1 MGLMQYWFLFL
12 VVFHVV
18 FNEPRG
24 AYGARIGSSI
34 SDAPAPAPDTALAPD
49 TRSGSR
55 YGSRRG
61 FASDTDSA
69 SDMTPALETP
79 LTAGG
84 VCKTM
89 VTRAGYKCKEF
100 TVTTDDGYV
109 LSLQRVNSAKG
120 NVKTKEPAFLQHGLF
135 MDGASWFLDS
145 PKESLGF
152 ILADN
157 NYDVW
162 VGNTRGT
169 RYSRGHTKLNAM
181 LPQFWDYSWDE
192 MAQYDLPAYINFVYK
207 QTQKK
212 INYIGHSQGTIMAL
226 ASFSLGRES
235 SSEIVSKLKAAALLS
250 PVAYLSN
257 MLNPMSRAVA
267 KTIAAEYQ
275 GAYAMVEVNM
285 KDERMSAYLGAICK
299 SVQGMNCFDS
309 VSSFTGKNCCLN
321 ATSFDKFIANSP
333 QSTSAKN
340 SMHLAQTSN
349 SGKFTKYDYGIGNM
363 LKYGQPT
370 PPPYPLTDIPKDL
383 PIFIS
388 YGVNDALADPQ
399 DVEHLLSDMD
409 HPKDKL
415 EVQKIE
421 NYGHLDFIIAT
432 NANRIVFK
440 PMIAFLKR
448 QK

>member
-1 MGLMQYWFLFL
+1 MGLIQYCFLFL

-24 AYGARIGSSI
+24 AYGARVGGII
-34 SDAPAPAPDTALAPD
+34 SDAPAPAPDTAVAPD
-49 TRSGSR
+49 ADLAADT
-55 YGSRRG
+55 
-61 FASDTDSA
+61 ASTSDADAA
-69 SDMTPALETP
+69 SDMTPASETP
-79 LTAGG
+79 LTTGG

-89 VTRAGYKCKEF
+89 VTRDGYKCQEF
-100 TVTTDDGYV
+100 TVTTEDGHI
-109 LSLQRVNSAKG
+109 LSLQRVNSVKG
-120 NVKTKEPAFLQHGLF
+120 NEKTKEPAFLQHGLF

-157 NYDVW
+157 GYDVW

-169 RYSRGHTKLNAM
+169 RYSRGHTKLNAI

-207 QTQKK
+207 QTKKK

-257 MLNPMSRAVA
+257 MLNEMSRVVA
-267 KTIAAEYQ
+267 KTFATEFASSNPM
-275 GAYAMVEVNM
+275 AEVNTA
-285 KDERMSAYLGAICK
+285 DERTAAYLGGICK
-299 SVQGMNCFDS
+299 SVLGMNCFDM

-363 LKYGQPT
+363 LKYGQAT
-370 PPPYPLTDIPKDL
+370 PPSYPLTDIPKDL

-409 HPKDKL
+409 HPKNKL

>member
-1 MGLMQYWFLFL
+1 MGLIQYCFLFL

-24 AYGARIGSSI
+24 AYGTRFGGSI
-34 SDAPAPAPDTALAPD
+34 SAPALAPD
-49 TRSGSR
+49 R
-55 YGSRRG
+55 
-61 FASDTDSA
+61 APPPDTAPSP
-69 SDMTPALETP
+69 DMTPASAPAPETP

-84 VCKTM
+84 VCETM
-89 VTRAGYKCKEF
+89 VTKAGYKCQEF
-100 TVTTDDGYV
+100 TVTTKDGYI
-109 LSLQRVNSAKG
+109 LSLQRVNSPKG
-120 NVKTKEPAFLQHGLF
+120 NPKTKEPAFLQHGLF

-181 LPQFWDYSWDE
+181 LPQYWDYSWDD
-192 MAQYDLPAYINFVYK
+192 MAESDLPAYINFVYK
-207 QTQKK
+207 QTKKK

-226 ASFSLGRES
+226 ASFSLGPKAPN
-235 SSEIVSKLKAAALLS
+235 EILTKLKAAALLS
-250 PVAYLSN
+250 PVAYLSH

-267 KTIAAEYQ
+267 KSIAAEFQ
-275 GAYAMVEVNM
+275 GAYAMAEVNM

-299 SVQGMNCFDS
+299 SVQGLNCFDS

-349 SGKFTKYDYGIGNM
+349 SGKFTKYDYGLLNM
-363 LKYGQPT
+363 VKYGQPT
-370 PPPYPLTDIPKDL
+370 PPPYPLTNIPKNL
-383 PIFIS
+383 PLFIS

-399 DVEHLLSDMD
+399 DVEHLLSDMQ
-409 HPKDKL
+409 HPKNKL
-415 EVQKIE
+415 EVQKIP

-432 NANRIVFK
+432 NANHLIFK

>member
-1 MGLMQYWFLFL
+1 MGLIQYCFLFL

-24 AYGARIGSSI
+24 AYGTRFGGSI
-34 SDAPAPAPDTALAPD
+34 SNAPALAPETAPAPDTAPPLAP
-49 TRSGSR
+49 S
-55 YGSRRG
+55 
-61 FASDTDSA
+61 
-69 SDMTPALETP
+69 PATP

-84 VCKTM
+84 VCESM
-89 VTRAGYKCKEF
+89 VNRVAGYKCQEF
-100 TVTTDDGYV
+100 TVTTKDGYI

-120 NVKTKEPAFLQHGLF
+120 NPKTKEPAFLQHGLF

-145 PKESLGF
+145 PKQSLGF

-157 NYDVW
+157 GYDVW

-169 RYSRGHTKLNAM
+169 RYSRRHKNLDASFP
-181 LPQFWDYSWDE
+181 LYWDFSWDE

-207 QTQKK
+207 QTKKK

-226 ASFSLGRES
+226 ASFSLGPKAPDE
-235 SSEIVSKLKAAALLS
+235 VLTKLKAAALLS
-250 PVAYLSN
+250 PVAYLSY
-257 MLNPMSRAVA
+257 MLNEFSRMVA
-267 KTIAAEYQ
+267 KTFPTEFGGDVMAEI
-275 GAYAMVEVNM
+275 NM
-285 KDERMSAYLGAICK
+285 SQPQTSAYLGAICK
-299 SVQGMNCFDS
+299 SIPGLNCYDS

-340 SMHLAQTSN
+340 SIHLAQTSN
-349 SGKFTKYDYGIGNM
+349 SGKFTKYNYGIGNI
-363 LKYGQPT
+363 LKYGQAT
-370 PPPYPLTDIPKDL
+370 PPPYPLTNIPKNL
-383 PIFIS
+383 PLFIS

-399 DVEHLLSDMD
+399 DVEHLLSDMK
-409 HPKDKL
+409 HPKNKL
-415 EVQKIE
+415 EVQKIS

-432 NANRIVFK
+432 NANRIIFK

>member
-1 MGLMQYWFLFL
+1 MGLIQYCFLFL

-24 AYGARIGSSI
+24 AYGTRFGGSI
-34 SDAPAPAPDTALAPD
+34 SAPTLAPDRAPAPDTAP
-49 TRSGSR
+49 SP
-55 YGSRRG
+55 
-61 FASDTDSA
+61 
-69 SDMTPALETP
+69 DMTPASAPAPETP

-84 VCKTM
+84 VCETM
-89 VTRAGYKCKEF
+89 VTKAGYKCQEF
-100 TVTTDDGYV
+100 TVTTKDGYI
-109 LSLQRVNSAKG
+109 LSLQRVNSPKG
-120 NVKTKEPAFLQHGLF
+120 NPKTKEPAFLQHGLF

-181 LPQFWDYSWDE
+181 LPQYWDYSWDD
-192 MAQYDLPAYINFVYK
+192 MAESDLPAYINFVYK
-207 QTQKK
+207 QTKKK
-212 INYIGHSQGTIMAL
+212 INYIGHSQ
-226 ASFSLGRES
+226 
-235 SSEIVSKLKAAALLS
+235 LKAAALLS
-250 PVAYLSN
+250 PVAYLSH

-267 KTIAAEYQ
+267 KSIAAEFQ
-275 GAYAMVEVNM
+275 GAYAMAEVNM
-285 KDERMSAYLGAICK
+285 KE
-299 SVQGMNCFDS
+299 
-309 VSSFTGKNCCLN
+309 KNCCLN

-349 SGKFTKYDYGIGNM
+349 SGKFTKYDYGLLNM
-363 LKYGQPT
+363 VKYGQPT
-370 PPPYPLTDIPKDL
+370 PPPYPLTNIPKNL
-383 PIFIS
+383 PLFIS

-399 DVEHLLSDMD
+399 DVEHLLSDMQ
-409 HPKDKL
+409 HPKNKL
-415 EVQKIE
+415 EVQKIP

-432 NANRIVFK
+432 NANHLIFK

>member
-1 MGLMQYWFLFL
+1 MGLIQHCFFFL

-18 FNEPRG
+18 LNEPRG
-24 AYGARIGSSI
+24 AYGTRFGGSI
-34 SDAPAPAPDTALAPD
+34 SSPALAPD
-49 TRSGSR
+49 T
-55 YGSRRG
+55 
-61 FASDTDSA
+61 APA
-69 SDMTPALETP
+69 PNMTPASAPAPETP

-84 VCKTM
+84 VCETM
-89 VTRAGYKCKEF
+89 VTKAGYKCQEF
-100 TVTTDDGYV
+100 KVTTKDGYI
-109 LSLQRVNSAKG
+109 LSLQRVNSGKG
-120 NVKTKEPAFLQHGLF
+120 NPKTKEPAFLQHGLF

-169 RYSRGHTKLNAM
+169 RYSRGHTRLNSL
-181 LPQFWDYSWDE
+181 LPQYWDYSWDD
-192 MAQYDLPAYINFVYK
+192 MALSDLPAYINFVYK
-207 QTQKK
+207 QTKKK

-226 ASFSLGRES
+226 ASFSLGPKAPDE
-235 SSEIVSKLKAAALLS
+235 VLTKLKAAALLS
-250 PVAYLSN
+250 PVAYLSH
-257 MLNPMSRAVA
+257 MLNPMSRIVA
-267 KTIAAEYQ
+267 KTIAQECQ
-275 GAYAMVEVNM
+275 GAYAMAEVNM

-299 SVQGMNCFDS
+299 SVQGLNCFDS

-349 SGKFTKYDYGIGNM
+349 SGKFTKYDYGLLNM
-363 LKYGQPT
+363 VKYGQLT
-370 PPPYPLTDIPKDL
+370 PPPYPLTNIPKNL

-399 DVEHLLSDMD
+399 DVEHLLSDMK
-409 HPKDKL
+409 HPKNKL
-415 EVQKIE
+415 EVQKIA